1 MSHTKRI
8 GGAYTISA
16 SGGMTIDN
24 ELTVTGNLTVTGTTN
39 SVETTN
45 TRITDRIVTY
55 NQGESGA
62 GITGRYAGIEIDR
75 GSVDDALLVFDE
87 NDDKFKISTD
97 GGSTFLKLLVTSST
111 GLTEV
116 VDDTSPQLGGDLDVN
131 GKNITSAASNEDIQ
145 IIPSGT
151 GRVTIEA
158 PLKLNDQAITP
169 PAAATGAKL
178 VYADTASGGGTGIY
192 FVDGSTNDE
201 LVSKSKAIVYGLI
214 F

>member
-1 MSHTKRI
+1 MSQTKRI

-24 ELTVTGNLTVTGTTN
+24 ELTITGNLTVTGTTN

-45 TRITDRIVTY
+45 TRIKDRIVTY
-55 NQGESGA
+55 NDGESGA
-62 GITGRYAGIEIDR
+62 GVTGRYSGIEVDR
-75 GSVDDALLVFDE
+75 GSTANALLVFDE

-97 GGSTFLKLLVTSST
+97 GGSSFNRLLTTSTT

-116 VDDTSPQLGGDLDVN
+116 VDDTTPQLGGDLDVN
-131 GKNITSAASNEDIQ
+131 GNNIVSATSNEDIQ
-145 IIPSGT
+145 LVPAGT
-151 GRVTIEA
+151 GRVAIEA
-158 PLKLNDQAITP
+158 PLKLNDQSVVP
-169 PAAATGAKL
+169 PASATGAKL
-178 VYADTASGGGTGIY
+178 VYADTAGGGGTGIY

>member
-1 MSHTKRI
+1 MSQTKRI

-24 ELTVTGNLTVTGTTN
+24 QLTVTGNLTVTGTTN

-45 TRITDRIVTY
+45 TRIKDRIVTY
-55 NQGESGA
+55 NDGESGA
-62 GITGRYAGIEIDR
+62 GVTGQFSGIEVDR
-75 GSVDDALLVFDE
+75 GSTANALLVFDE
-87 NDDKFKISTD
+87 SDDKFKISTD
-97 GGSTFLKLLVTSST
+97 GGSSFNRLLTTSTT

-116 VDDTSPQLGGDLDVN
+116 VDDTTPQLGGDLDVN
-131 GKNITSAASNEDIQ
+131 GKNIISASTNEDIQ
-145 IIPSGT
+145 LIPSGT
-151 GRVTIEA
+151 GSVTIEGT
-158 PLKLNDQAITP
+158 LKLNDQGSTP
-169 PAAATGAKL
+169 SAKTGSTLLYGGTAA
-178 VYADTASGGGTGIY
+178 GGGTGVF

>member
-55 NQGESGA
+55 NNGESGS
-62 GITGRYAGIEIDR
+62 GVTGQYAGIEIDR
-75 GSVDDALLVFDE
+75 GSLDDALLVFDE
-87 NDDKFKISTD
+87 SDDKFKISTD
-97 GGSTFLKLLVTSST
+97 GGSSFTSLLVTSST

-116 VDDTSPQLGGDLDVN
+116 VDDTTPQLGGDLDVN
-131 GKNITSAASNEDIQ
+131 GKAIISATSNEDIQ
-145 IIPSGT
+145 FQPSGT
-151 GRVTIEA
+151 GRVAIDGA
-158 PLKLNDQAITP
+158 IKLNDITTPTSQAGATILYAQ
-169 PAAATGAKL
+169 AAA
-178 VYADTASGGGTGIY
+178 GGGTGLY
-192 FVDGSTNDE
+192 FVDGSTSDE

>member
-1 MSHTKRI
+1 MSQTKRI

-24 ELTVTGNLTVTGTTN
+24 ELTVTGNLTITGTTN

-45 TRITDRIVTY
+45 TRIKDRIITY
-55 NQGESGA
+55 NDGESAA
-62 GITGRYAGIEIDR
+62 GVTGQYAGIEIDR
-75 GSVDDALLVFDE
+75 GSVANTLFVFDE
-87 NDDKFKISTD
+87 SDDKWKISTD
-97 GGSTFLKLLVTSST
+97 GGSSYTRQMVTST
-111 GLTEV
+111 NGLTEV
-116 VDDTSPQLGGDLDVN
+116 VEDTTPQLGGDLDIN
-131 GKNITSAASNEDIQ
+131 GKNIISGTSNEDIQ
-145 IIPSGT
+145 LIPSGS
-151 GRVTIEA
+151 GKVTIEA

-169 PAAATGAKL
+169 TSVAGATL
-178 VYADTASGGGTGIY
+178 VYADTAAGGGTGIY

>member
-39 SVETTN
+39 SVDTTN
-45 TRITDRIVTY
+45 TRITDRVVTY

-62 GITGRYAGIEIDR
+62 GVTGQYSGIEVER
-75 GSVDDALLVFDE
+75 GSLSNALLVFNETTDT
-87 NDDKFKISTD
+87 FQVSTD
-97 GGSTFLKLLVTSST
+97 GGSSYLNVLT
-111 GLTEV
+111 GAGGSGISDV
-116 VDDTSPQLGGDLDVN
+116 VDDTTPQLGGDLDIN
-131 GKNITSAASNEDIQ
+131 GKNIISSTNEDIQ
-145 IIPSGT
+145 LIPSGT
-151 GRVTIEA
+151 GSVTVEGT
-158 PLKLNDQAITP
+158 LKLNDQGSTP
-169 PAAATGAKL
+169 SAKTGSTL
-178 VYADTASGGGTGIY
+178 LYGGTASGGGTGVF
-192 FVDGSTNDE
+192 FVDGSTSDE